1 MVYFLCNNALEVFNS
16 RSIESAKCECGE
28 CMDVYKMV
36 DTMPFDK
43 FEELVEDSI
52 VVIELYLCPSCKKWK
67 LNFVGRKFLYG

>member
-1 MVYFLCNNALEVFNS
+1 M
-16 RSIESAKCECGE
+16 RSVNVVNVW
-28 CMDVYKMV
+28 MDVYKMV

-67 LNFVGRKFLYG
+67 LNFVGRKILYG